1 MNILSVSDEKQRAI
15 NSRHVNIAKEEE
27 RECVCK
33 PQEEKITRK
42 GDGGGVIEEEREGQ
56 VEETGPSIG
65 ISIKSRYFTREKDHS
80 HAPTFNS
87 PVKLFFFYHFSTC
100 NILI

>member
-33 PQEEKITRK
+33 PQEEKLTRK
-42 GDGGGVIEEEREGQ
+42 GDGGGVIEEESEGQ

-65 ISIKSRYFTREKDHS
+65 ISIKKS
-80 HAPTFNS
+80 
-87 PVKLFFFYHFSTC
+87 VFYEGKRPLARTH
-100 NILI
+100 I